1 MEIQVSIIYKLN
13 EKTKKTNTVMPG
25 IETPDETGVV
35 DLSVVADNPT
45 YIIVT
50 SSRLLLAENLK
61 LLLLNTCV
69 KHST

>member
-45 YIIVT
+45 YVMVT
-50 SSRLLLAENLK
+50 SSRVILAENLK
-61 LLLLNTCV
+61 FLLLNIHIRHFT
-69 KHST
+69 